1 MIEFKET
8 DFNMTKISR
17 ESKLFNLVTGYKYF
31 VYGLRDQS
39 DNPPMMIEYYYDN
52 IDEMFEERLQAL
64 VEFFKDNG
72 IEMELYSDSED
83 KTKINIGLRKDLR
96 AVVNRNG
103 KPLLAASILST
114 IVYTLEGRIDMH
126 QLKNYKLST
135 IPKLKK
141 FVKPKPE
148 DNPSTM
154 HAIPPTMSNA

>member
-31 VYGLRDQS
+31 VYGLRNQS
-39 DNPPMMIEYYYDN
+39 ENPPVMIEYYYDN

-83 KTKINIGLRKDLR
+83 KTKINVGLRKDLR

-141 FVKPKPE
+141 FVKPKSE
-148 DNPSTM
+148 DKSVNHVCNS
-154 HAIPPTMSNA
+154 AYNE